1 MNINVLEGIR
11 CPKCG
16 NEESFCISVK
26 TMAIVCDD
34 GVSELYGDNAWDDDS
49 YIECHCG
56 HSGTVGNFRHDR
68 THWGECFTCSWGD
81 QTTDNP
87 VKCLSCNH
95 GDMWQGSCL
104 FCKHGGDNNAHGC
117 DDCLNLV
124 KEKFH
129 FSPERWAELEEANAK
144 RPSN

>member
-95 GDMWQGSCL
+95 GDMWQGLWLSTSTKQMML
-104 FCKHGGDNNAHGC
+104 FCQRM
-117 DDCLNLV
+117 LR
-124 KEKFH
+124 H
-129 FSPERWAELEEANAK
+129 FSFRTPRSTDGC
-144 RPSN
+144 PS